1 MYYVNEEQIE
11 VRLNFI
17 PTLADVCSKLTHEW
31 KTQDL
36 VHQFAQER
44 TLHLAIETVTDVGS
58 MLIDGFLMRDASSY
72 EDIVEIL
79 RGEGVFPEETA
90 ATLMELVRQRRALT
104 QEYTSWVREGL
115 HPLMNELP
123 QVLDVFAQSVR
134 AFIKKELRR

>member
-17 PTLADVCSKLTHEW
+17 PTLIEVCSTLTREW
-31 KTQDL
+31 KEHDL
-36 VHQFAQER
+36 VHQFSQER

-72 EDIVEIL
+72 EDIIEIL
-79 RGEGVFPEETA
+79 RGERVFPDEIA
-90 ATLMELVRQRRALT
+90 VVLMELVKQRRPLV

-123 QVLDVFAQSVR
+123 QVLDLFAQSVR